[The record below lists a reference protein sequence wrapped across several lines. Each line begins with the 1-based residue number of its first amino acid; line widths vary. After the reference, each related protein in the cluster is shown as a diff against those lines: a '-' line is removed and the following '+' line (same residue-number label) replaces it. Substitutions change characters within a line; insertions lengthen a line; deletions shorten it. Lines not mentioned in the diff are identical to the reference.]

1 MLHIMV
7 LKDVLHCYC
16 DADFAMDLND
26 QKSQSSFLLMF
37 TWHGVHRSKIAMWGT
52 PQKLNILSHMQ
63 HSMRSFGNIN
73 CWVILDTDKWL

>member
-1 MLHIMV
+1 MHVAKFSESSQMLHIMV

-26 QKSQSSFLLMF
+26 
-37 TWHGVHRSKIAMWGT
+37 HGSKIAMWGT

-63 HSMRSFGNIN
+63 HSMRSFGSIN